1 MRGYMQKNG
10 FTYILFNQKN
20 GTLYVGVTSD
30 LKGRVLQHKE
40 KSFDGFTKKYGI
52 DKLGYFEEHTD
63 MRHAIEREK
72 SMKNLLRAKKIELI
86 QSMNPAWEDLFYK
99 L

>member
-1 MRGYMQKNG
+1 M
-10 FTYILFNQKN
+10 
-20 GTLYVGVTSD
+20 YVGVTSN
-30 LKGRVLQHKE
+30 LKERITQHKE
-40 KSFDGFTKKYGI
+40 KSFDGFTKKYGV

-72 SMKNLLRAKKIELI
+72 SMKNLLREKKIELI
-86 QSMNPAWEDLFYK
+86 QSMNPDWNDLFYK

>member
-1 MRGYMQKNG
+1 MQKKG
-10 FTYILFNQKN
+10 FTYILFSKKN

-40 KSFDGFTKKYGI
+40 KSYDGFTKKYGI

-63 MRHAIEREK
+63 MLHAIEREK

-86 QSMNPAWEDLFYK
+86 QTMNPEWEDLFYK

>member
-1 MRGYMQKNG
+1 MQKRGY
-10 FTYILFNQKN
+10 TYILFNKKN
-20 GTLYVGVTSD
+20 GTLYVGVTSN
-30 LKGRVLQHKE
+30 LKERIAQHKQKIFE
-40 KSFDGFTKKYGI
+40 GFTQKYGI

-86 QSMNPAWEDLFYK
+86 QLMNPEWEDLFFK

>member
-1 MRGYMQKNG
+1 M
-10 FTYILFNQKN
+10 
-20 GTLYVGVTSD
+20 YVGVTSN
-30 LKGRVLQHKE
+30 LKERIAQHKQKIFE
-40 KSFDGFTKKYGI
+40 GLTQKYGI
-52 DKLGYFEEHTD
+52 DKLGYFEKHTD

-86 QSMNPAWEDLFYK
+86 QSMNPEWEDLFFK

>member
-1 MRGYMQKNG
+1 MQKKG
-10 FTYILFNQKN
+10 YTYILFNKRN

-30 LKGRVLQHKE
+30 LKNRIMQHKE
-40 KSFDGFTKKYGI
+40 KVYDGFTKKYGV

-72 SMKNLLRAKKIELI
+72 SMKKLLRRKKIELI
-86 QSMNPAWEDLFYK
+86 QSMNPDWNDLFYK

>member
-1 MRGYMQKNG
+1 MQKNG

-30 LKGRVLQHKE
+30 LKGRVHQHKE

-72 SMKNLLRAKKIELI
+72 AMKNLLRAKKIELI

>member
-1 MRGYMQKNG
+1 MQKNG
-10 FTYILFNQKN
+10 FTYILFNRIN
-20 GTLYVGVTSD
+20 GTLYVGVTSN
-30 LKGRVLQHKE
+30 LKERIAQHKE
-40 KSFDGFTKKYGI
+40 KSFDGFTKKYGV

-86 QSMNPAWEDLFYK
+86 QSMNPEWEDLFYK

>member
-1 MRGYMQKNG
+1 M
-10 FTYILFNQKN
+10 
-20 GTLYVGVTSD
+20 YVGVSSD

-86 QSMNPAWEDLFYK
+86 QLMNPAWEDLFYK

>member
-1 MRGYMQKNG
+1 MQKKG
-10 FTYILFNQKN
+10 YTYILFNKKN

-30 LKGRVLQHKE
+30 LKNRVKQHKE
-40 KSFDGFTKKYGI
+40 KVFDGFTKKYGV

-72 SMKNLLRAKKIELI
+72 SMKNLLREKKIDLI
-86 QSMNPAWEDLFYK
+86 QSMNPEWEDLFFK